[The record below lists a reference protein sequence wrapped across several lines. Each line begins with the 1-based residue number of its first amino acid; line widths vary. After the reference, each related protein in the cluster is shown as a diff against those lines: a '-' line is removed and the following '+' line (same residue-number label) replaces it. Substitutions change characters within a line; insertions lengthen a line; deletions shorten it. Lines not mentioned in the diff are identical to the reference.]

1 MENNDRTLIA
11 GDRICFPLYASSKEL
26 VRRYK
31 PYLDEIGLTYTQY
44 ITMVILWE
52 KKSLNVKELGRSLYL
67 DSGTLTPLLKK
78 LEAKGL
84 VSRERS
90 KKDERC
96 LNIQITQKGEEL
108 RAKAGDIP
116 NMLSRH
122 LSFNEGEED
131 ALHDMLYRILDS
143 VSPRGPEE

>member
-108 RAKAGDIP
+108 RTKAADIP

-122 LSFNEGEED
+122 VSFKEGEED